1 MGERIWTPQQR
12 SAIDAAG
19 GTLLVSAA
27 AGSGA
32 GVSTTGSSTFTFGS
46 SAAGFSLNLLP
57 ITDSLFPVSRPP

>member
-27 AGSGA
+27 AGSGKTA
-32 GVSTTGSSTFTFGS
+32 VLVQRVIEKLTSDD
-46 SAAGFSLNLLP
+46 P
-57 ITDSLFPVSRPP
+57 EKY